1 MYFDE
6 PVDETPIVATTDLRV
21 LLSVNGV
28 AIALFGLFPQTIM
41 SLCAFSLLRSL

>member
-6 PVDETPIVATTDLRV
+6 PIDETPITAPMDMRV